1 MSQLEGLSSVSAT
14 LNALTSTTMRS
25 PGASRAQQPVSSTC
39 RSASSAPTV
48 APCCTAPSLASAC
61 ASSSERSE
69 RRTAAARVAP
79 TRTSSCIDVGSP
91 THVSTSTPGRVAR
104 VSTRCSEN
112 ACVSAAS
119 ISGLDGASASTTTA
133 PVATGRRT
141 PRARASPRSHA
152 AGEQSSRRARG
163 VVGAHV
169 GDLAHEA
176 RRRLAPTEDKRV
188 AVLAHR
194 AAARGDVSEVTCHR
208 IAHAHAADK
217 DAKNA

>member
-152 AGEQSSRRARG
+152 AGEQSSRRARAAWSARTWAIWHTRRG
-163 VVGAHV
+163 VASLQPRISVWPCSHTV
-169 GDLAHEA
+169 RRPEA
-176 RRRLAPTEDKRV
+176 M
-188 AVLAHR
+188 
-194 AAARGDVSEVTCHR
+194 S
-208 IAHAHAADK
+208 
-217 DAKNA
+217 AK